1 MLDMLETQL
10 ASLKSLN
17 LRIVLSH
24 FNKSGNRFCI
34 STAFLDSVRTVKW
47 NSNSYVHE
55 DKHQSVQSKNIAWP
69 YAGKK
74 ESKICLGTERE
85 WY

>member
-34 STAFLDSVRTVKW
+34 SIAFLDSVRTVTLMCMKI
-47 NSNSYVHE
+47 
-55 DKHQSVQSKNIAWP
+55 NI
-69 YAGKK
+69 KVFK
-74 ESKICLGTERE
+74 VKT
-85 WY
+85 